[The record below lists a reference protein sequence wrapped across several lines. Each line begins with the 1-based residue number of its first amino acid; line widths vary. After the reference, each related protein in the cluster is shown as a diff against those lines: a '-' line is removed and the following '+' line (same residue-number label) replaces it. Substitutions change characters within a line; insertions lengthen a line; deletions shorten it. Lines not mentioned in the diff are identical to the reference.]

1 MANIDLI
8 TFDSSTVTPQHD
20 ALMADA
26 ELTGNGLLYG
36 CTVSKSN
43 DTELSIAHGVGVIY
57 GREFEINAHTI
68 TIQRSE
74 SGTQNGQL
82 FIRMELGNPTTPIS
96 IKPEVTP
103 GSLTPMVDNPN
114 CNTNNNLTEIQL
126 CTFTVDGS
134 GIVNDSVVNTLPVIT
149 PVADAIATIQS
160 DLADT
165 NSDLTDLSGKT
176 VIHQVT
182 SATANLNGAAYRDN
196 QRVYYFTTATAISN
210 GPSGVVDGWLIVL
223 PTTQST
229 KQIFL
234 RYGTVGANDSEIYVR
249 TFKKSTTTW
258 SPWSRLSVYSRSQ
271 DIQIDLQTGWSKS
284 WGGKG
289 VYYIEK
295 TSGFTEIASVS
306 IAWIEHAPKLV
317 VPYFDKNTNKVGVLC
332 ESNSGFDKDS
342 KAIIRVI
349 GR

>member
-1 MANIDLI
+1 MRLIRASGETITPSDDGKLFEKIFTDGLFADATFSVSGGAISLPACKGIMCGRDFSVDAATLSPDLPVGSTADGLVIVQIDLTKTAGSQLSVI
-8 TFDSSTVTPQHD
+8 GKLKPYTLTKDAINESGGTKYEMVVAEYTASNSGVTAVTAKYDLSMVIMDP
-20 ALMADA
+20 
-26 ELTGNGLLYG
+26 
-36 CTVSKSN
+36 
-43 DTELSIAHGVGVIY
+43 DTIS
-57 GREFEINAHTI
+57 
-68 TIQRSE
+68 TIQ
-74 SGTQNGQL
+74 TA
-82 FIRMELGNPTTPIS
+82 IT
-96 IKPEVTP
+96 
-103 GSLTPMVDNPN
+103 SLNSSV
-114 CNTNNNLTEIQL
+114 
-126 CTFTVDGS
+126 S
-134 GIVNDSVVNTLPVIT
+134 GISS
-149 PVADAIATIQS
+149 ATI
-160 DLADT
+160 L
-165 NSDLTDLSGKT
+165 
-176 VIHQVT
+176 HQVT
-182 SATANLNGAAYRDN
+182 SATANLNGSAYRDY
-196 QRVYYFTTATAISN
+196 QKIYYFTTSTTISN
-210 GPSGVVDGWLIVL
+210 GPSGVVDGWMIVL

-258 SPWSRLSVYSRSQ
+258 SPWSRLSVYSRSR

-289 VYYIEK
+289 VYYIEVN
-295 TSGFTEIASVS
+295 SGFTEIASVS